1 MAVKPIQ
8 VLLVEDNP
16 GDARL
21 VVELLR
27 DIESPK
33 FQVTH
38 IEQLNE
44 LERILDKTRF
54 DVILLDLMLPDSSRL
69 GTLMEIHG
77 SALRVPVV
85 VLTGMEDDVV
95 GFWAM
100 SEGADNYLVKGQVD
114 GPGIAQAIQDA
125 IAVHSGDQPHLRVV
139 K

>member
-1 MAVKPIQ
+1 MSVKPIK

-21 VVELLR
+21 VRELLS
-27 DIESPK
+27 DVESPK

-44 LERILDKTRF
+44 LERSLDKTRY
-54 DVILLDLMLPDSSRL
+54 DVVLLDLMLQDSPRL

-85 VLTGMEDDVV
+85 VLSGLEDDVV

-114 GPGIAQAIQDA
+114 GPAIAHAIQEA
-125 IAVHSGDQPHLRVV
+125 IAAHSDDPPRLRVV

>member
-1 MAVKPIQ
+1 MAVKPIK

-21 VVELLR
+21 VKELLS
-27 DIESPK
+27 DVGSPK

-38 IEQLNE
+38 IEELNE
-44 LERILDKTRF
+44 LERKLESSKY
-54 DVILLDLMLPDSSRL
+54 DVILLDLMLKDSPRL

-85 VLTGMEDDVV
+85 VLTGLEDEVV

-100 SEGADNYLVKGQVD
+100 SEGADNYLVKGRAD
-114 GPGIAQAIQDA
+114 GPAIAQAIQEA
-125 IAVHSGDQPHLRVV
+125 IAAHSGTRPVLRVV

>member
-8 VLLVEDNP
+8 VLLLEDNP

-21 VVELLR
+21 VIELLS
-27 DIESPK
+27 DVQSPK

-38 IEQLNE
+38 IEHLSE
-44 LERILDKTRF
+44 LERNLTRARY

-69 GTLMEIHG
+69 GTLMEIRG

-100 SEGADNYLVKGQVD
+100 SEGANNYLVKGQVD
-114 GPGIAQAIQDA
+114 GPALAQAIQEA
-125 IAVHSGDQPHLRVV
+125 IAENAGEGAHLRVV